1 MSQEKTMASHI
12 RAALAVLALL
22 IAAPAWSAG
31 PEPGNYVNFAN
42 GNDNAD
48 GRSPATAWRHA
59 PGDPS
64 ATGVPAAK
72 KLAGGDTVYF
82 APGVRYRGGLT
93 LNGSGTADH
102 PIVFTSAPG
111 GERAIIDGSDAAQS
125 VRPCRSAEDCGGA
138 PDWAKLVR
146 ADFGRSLPEDAALFT
161 ETEPLFPAQSPNA
174 HDIFNSDQVDEYLPV
189 SGADLAKGI
198 AHLPGGIA
206 KGLATPGQ
214 KSLALWIA
222 SNQIVYRD
230 ITSLDGDVAHFDA
243 TGLKFYDNRP
253 DRIAVVGH
261 PSLVDQPGEYAL
273 IENRSAAVIYMPK
286 GASQIYFATGRG
298 GIEMF
303 GHSHVVVKNLDFEN
317 MADDGQNLRTG
328 IAVANST
335 GTPTDLQ
342 IVGNRFR
349 NFRMLKGQGPI
360 ILHGVD
366 DVLIADNDIETVA
379 LGSAM
384 RITKCSRIVIHG
396 NHIRR
401 IGRTGVMLM
410 NDTTAEVAENTVS
423 ESRGVHGNGLSV
435 YLDNKDIRVVANTI
449 VDSIRPVTYRG
460 NRDDQPN
467 NILFAHNLFVG
478 SDDSDA
484 AVTSWGA
491 NTHGVII
498 ENNVL
503 MGGKV
508 GARLSTADLSVT
520 VRNNLT
526 DGIATKG
533 KESPTD
539 WKIESNRSGRLDL
552 AESIAL
558 LGKSTSPSG
567 KKLCSRLQPTATPE
581 AGDDKYAN
589 AIGADLR
596 C

>member
-1 MSQEKTMASHI
+1 MASQLRI
-12 RAALAVLALL
+12 ALAVLALL
-22 IAAPAWSAG
+22 VAAPAWSAG
-31 PEPGNYVNFAN
+31 PEPGYYVNFAS

-48 GRSPATAWRHA
+48 GRSAATAWRHA

-64 ATGVPAAK
+64 ATGVPAAR
-72 KLAGGDTVYF
+72 KLAGGDAVYF
-82 APGVRYRGGLT
+82 APGVRYRGGLI
-93 LNGSGTADH
+93 LNGSGTAER

-111 GERAIIDGSDAAQS
+111 GQPAIIDGSDPAQS

-138 PDWAKLVR
+138 KDWAKLVR
-146 ADFGRSLPEDAALFT
+146 ADFGRSLPHDAALFT

-189 SGADLAKGI
+189 NGADLAKGI
-198 AHLPGGIA
+198 AHLPGDIA
-206 KGLATPGQ
+206 KGLATPGE
-214 KSLALWIA
+214 KSLALWIN

-230 ITSLDGDVAHFDA
+230 ITSLDGEVAHFDP
-243 TGLKFYDNRP
+243 TGLGFFSDRP

-273 IENRSAAVIYMPK
+273 IEDRSAAVVDMPK
-286 GASQIYFATGRG
+286 GASQIFFATGRG
-298 GIEMF
+298 GIEVL
-303 GHSHVVVKNLDFEN
+303 GHSNVVVKGLTFEN
-317 MADDGQNLRTG
+317 MADDGKSIRAG

-335 GTPTDLQ
+335 GSPTGLK

-366 DVLIADNDIETVA
+366 DVLVADNDIETVA

-384 RITKCSRIVIHG
+384 RISKCSRIMIRG

-410 NDTTAEVAENTVS
+410 ADTNAEVAENTVS

-435 YLDNKDIRVVANTI
+435 YLDNRDIRIVANTI
-449 VDSIRPVTYRG
+449 VDSIRPATFKG
-460 NRDDQPN
+460 NKDGQPN

-478 SDDSDA
+478 SADSDA
-484 AVTSWGA
+484 AITSWGDRA
-491 NTHGVII
+491 HGVTI
-498 ENNVL
+498 EDNVL

-508 GARLSTADLSVT
+508 GARLSTVDLAVT

-526 DGIATKG
+526 DGVATKG
-533 KESPTD
+533 KDSPVD
-539 WKIESNRSGRLDL
+539 WQIESNRSGRIDS
-552 AESIAL
+552 AEGVAL
-558 LGKSTSPSG
+558 LGKNDAAAA
-567 KKLCSRLQPTATPE
+567 KKLCSQLPASTAAE
-581 AGDDKYAN
+581 AGDGKYAT

-596 C
+596 CAR

>member
-1 MSQEKTMASHI
+1 MSSKI
-12 RAALAVLALL
+12 RAALAVVLL
-22 IAAPAWSAG
+22 LVAAPAWSAR
-31 PEPGNYVNFAN
+31 PEPGFYVNFAT
-42 GNDNAD
+42 GNDAAD
-48 GRSPATAWRHA
+48 GRSPASAWRHA

-72 KLAGGDTVYF
+72 KLAAGDIIYF
-82 APGVRYRGGLT
+82 APGVRYRGGLK
-93 LNGSGTADH
+93 LNGNGTAEQ

-111 GERAIIDGSDAAQS
+111 GPPAIIDGSDPAQS

-138 PDWAKLVR
+138 EDWAKLVR
-146 ADFGRSLPEDAALFT
+146 ADFGHPLPENAALFT
-161 ETEPLFPAQSPNA
+161 ETDPLFPAQSPNA

-198 AHLPGGIA
+198 AHLPGSVA
-206 KGLATPGQ
+206 KGLTTPGD
-214 KSLALWIA
+214 KSLALWIR

-243 TGLKFYDNRP
+243 TGLSFYNDRP
-253 DRIAVVGH
+253 DRIAVIGH

-273 IENRSAAVIYMPK
+273 IENRTAAVVYMPK
-286 GASQIYFATGRG
+286 GASQISVAIGRG
-298 GIEMF
+298 GIEVF
-303 GHSHVVVKNLDFEN
+303 GHSHIVVKNLGFEN
-317 MADDGQNLRTG
+317 MADDGQSFRAG

-335 GTPTDLQ
+335 GAATDLKV
-342 IVGNRFR
+342 IDNRFH

-360 ILHGVD
+360 ILHGAA
-366 DVLIADNDIETVA
+366 DVLIANNEIDTVA

-384 RITKCSRIVIHG
+384 RISRSSRIVVRG

-401 IGRTGVMLM
+401 IGRTGLMLLGD
-410 NDTTAEVAENTVS
+410 NTAEVDENTVS

-435 YLDNKDIRVVANTI
+435 YLDNKDIRIFANTI
-449 VDSIRPVTYRG
+449 VDSLRPVTYKG
-460 NRDDQPN
+460 NKDGQPN
-467 NILFAHNLFVG
+467 NIVFAHNLFVG
-478 SDDSDA
+478 STDSDSA
-484 AVTSWGA
+484 MTSWGDKT
-491 NTHGVII
+491 NGVTI

-508 GARLSTADLSVT
+508 GIRLSTVDLAVT

-526 DGIATKG
+526 DGVATKG
-533 KESPTD
+533 KDSPSG
-539 WKIESNRSGRLDL
+539 WQIEGNRSGRLDL
-552 AESIAL
+552 GESIAL

-567 KKLCSRLQPTATPE
+567 KKLCSQLQPSATPE
-581 AGDDKYAN
+581 AGDAKYAN